1 MVKSCLK
8 SRDISSVM
16 INLITVKFLFTYPRF
31 MIERCENGAWI
42 SVLVYGIAALAI
54 FFITGILYRRCEK
67 LSILTQ
73 AEYIGGKLLKVIT
86 GVFVIMLF
94 MFNIAPMVRA
104 FPEAIKTALLQNSP
118 MLFIT
123 LILSFGVIVGVYYG
137 IEALSKL
144 ASLFLPVAA
153 LFVLVFAVLLV
164 PEFDANN
171 LFPMSVKKALTE
183 GTTSLSVFSDILVLN
198 FLLMYCENT
207 DVAVK
212 AGIKAIIT
220 GIIAGVGV
228 TFVYCLIYP
237 YPSSSR
243 FIVPLYQMSR
253 IVAVG
258 TYFQRLEAVFEFV
271 WSISI
276 FLYTAVYLFVM
287 CDIFRQSFNLKDYRP
302 LAVPML
308 LILLMLV
315 FREESY
321 VKTLRANFV
330 SSMILFPLFFALPL
344 IYGGLFLI
352 KKKRREGRLR
362 ENNT

>member
-1 MVKSCLK
+1 MVKSCLR

-16 INLITVKFLFTYPRF
+16 INLITVKLLFTYPRF

-42 SVLVYGIAALAI
+42 SVVVYGIAALLL
-54 FFITGILYRRCEK
+54 FGVTGILYKRCEK
-67 LSILTQ
+67 LSLLTQ
-73 AEYIGGKLLKVIT
+73 AEYIGGKLFKIIT
-86 GVFVIMLF
+86 GVFVILLF
-94 MFNIAPMVRA
+94 MLNIAPMVRA

-123 LILSFGVIVGVYYG
+123 LILSCGVIVGVYYG
-137 IEALSKL
+137 IEALSRL

-153 LFVLVFAVLLV
+153 LFLLVFTVLLA
-164 PEFDANN
+164 PEFEINN
-171 LFPMSVKKALTE
+171 LFPLSVRKAVTE

-198 FLLMYCENT
+198 FLLIYCENA
-207 DVAVK
+207 DIAVR

-220 GIIAGVGV
+220 GIITGASV

-237 YPSSSR
+237 YPASSR

-253 IVAVG
+253 IVTVG

-271 WSISI
+271 WSVSI

-308 LILLMLV
+308 LVLMMLV

-330 SSMILFPLFFALPL
+330 SSMILFPMFYLLPL
-344 IYGGLFLI
+344 IYGGLFLA
-352 KKKRREGRLR
+352 KKKKKESR
-362 ENNT
+362 